1 MKLTKELVLSDIAKL
16 GEGYKTKDIDVLI
29 KGYIKAGADV
39 SELREHIL
47 EEQILHRFYYFVALK
62 QMKDVYQRMEFIHQN
77 LLFSDWWHT
86 DQLTKFVKEI
96 DFDTAFAHAQEYVK
110 NDDPYIRRWG
120 YVMFISEL
128 GRKREN
134 LEKIL
139 TLFKNDD
146 HYTNQMAE
154 GWLICELAIF
164 FPKEMLTW
172 FVEENN
178 LSYKINSKAIQKICD
193 SYRITDE
200 IKERF
205 KSLRETM
212 KAKGKDNDPK
222 E

>member
-1 MKLTKELVLSDIAKL
+1 MKLTKELVLSDIATL
-16 GEGYKTKDIDVLI
+16 GEGYKTKDIDILI
-29 KGYIKAGADV
+29 KRYIKAGADV

-47 EEQILHRFYYFVALK
+47 DEQILHRFYYFVALK
-62 QMKDVYQRMEFIHQN
+62 QMKDVYQRMEFIHNN

-96 DFDTAFAHAQEYVK
+96 DFDTAFAYAREYVK
-110 NDDPYIRRWG
+110 SDDPYIRRWG

-128 GRKREN
+128 CRDKRN
-134 LEKIL
+134 LEKML

-154 GWLICELAIF
+154 GWLICELARF
-164 FPKEMLTW
+164 FPEEMLKW
-172 FVEENN
+172 FKEENN

-193 SYRITDE
+193 SYRIADE
-200 IKERF
+200 VKERF
-205 KSLRETM
+205 KALREVM
-212 KAKGKDNDPK
+212 RKRGSDHDSQ

>member
-1 MKLTKELVLSDIAKL
+1 MKLSAEQVKKDILAL
-16 GEGYKTKDIDVLI
+16 GENHKTADVDRLIRGYV
-29 KGYIKAGADV
+29 KAGADV

-47 EEQILHRFYYFVALK
+47 DEQILHRFYYFVALK

-86 DQLTKFVKEI
+86 DQLIKFVKEI

-110 NDDPYIRRWG
+110 SDDPYIRRWG

-128 GRKREN
+128 CRKKEN
-134 LEKIL
+134 LGKIL

-164 FPKEMLTW
+164 FPEEMFKW
-172 FVEENN
+172 FKEENN

-193 SYRITDE
+193 SYRIADDT
-200 IKERF
+200 KARF
-205 KSLRETM
+205 KALRSIM
-212 KAKGKDNDPK
+212 KKRGIS

>member
-1 MKLTKELVLSDIAKL
+1 MKLTKDLVLSDISTL
-16 GEGYKTKDIDVLI
+16 GAGYKTRDIDGLI
-29 KGYIKAGADV
+29 KKYIKAGADV

-47 EEQILHRFYYFVALK
+47 DEQILHRFYYFVALK

-86 DQLTKFVKEI
+86 DHLIKFVKEI

-110 NDDPYIRRWG
+110 SDDPYIRRWG
-120 YVMFISEL
+120 YVMFISVL
-128 GRKREN
+128 CRKKEN
-134 LEKIL
+134 LGKIL

-154 GWLICELAIF
+154 GWLICELARF
-164 FPKEMLTW
+164 FPEEMLKW
-172 FVEENN
+172 FKEENN

-193 SYRITDE
+193 SYRIADDT
-200 IKERF
+200 KARF
-205 KSLRETM
+205 KALRSIM
-212 KAKGKDNDPK
+212 KKRGIS

>member
-212 KAKGKDNDPK
+212 KAKEKDNDPK

>member
-1 MKLTKELVLSDIAKL
+1 MKLSAEQVKKDILAL
-16 GEGYKTKDIDVLI
+16 GENHKPADVDRLI
-29 KGYIKAGADV
+29 RGDVKAGADV

-47 EEQILHRFYYFVALK
+47 DEQILHRFYYFVALK

-86 DQLTKFVKEI
+86 DQLIKFVKEI

-110 NDDPYIRRWG
+110 SDDPYIRRWG

-128 GRKREN
+128 CRKKEN
-134 LEKIL
+134 LGKIL

-164 FPKEMLTW
+164 FPEEMFKW
-172 FVEENN
+172 FKEENN

-193 SYRITDE
+193 SYRIADDT
-200 IKERF
+200 KARF
-205 KSLRETM
+205 KALRSIM
-212 KAKGKDNDPK
+212 KKRGIS

>member
-1 MKLTKELVLSDIAKL
+1 MKLTKELVLSDIATL
-16 GEGYKTKDIDVLI
+16 REGYKTKDIDILI
-29 KGYIKAGADV
+29 KRYVKAGADV
-39 SELREHIL
+39 SALREHIL

-110 NDDPYIRRWG
+110 SGDPYIRRWG
-120 YVMFISEL
+120 YVMFISKL

-164 FPKEMLTW
+164 FPEEMLTW

-212 KAKGKDNDPK
+212 KAKGKDYDPK